1 MFSKLEELLL
11 VGKILLDNYNV
22 HDNIHFIYSIVK

>member
-11 VGKILLDNYNV
+11 VGKVLLDNYNV
-22 HDNIHFIYSIVK
+22 HFIYSIVT